1 MNTLAQRTPR
11 PTTMSRRPYY
21 QGEDPVKAALMPLH
35 PTHAAAV
42 RRARHRFHLAI
53 LVSGLCLVLAIV
65 AAEWRA
71 IRPPPA
77 EDTRIRSGMWLRRLV
92 SILRWVTALG
102 IVAIALMGG
111 MLDML

>member
-1 MNTLAQRTPR
+1 MPRLAFEFLLT
-11 PTTMSRRPYY
+11 SSYFAY
-21 QGEDPVKAALMPLH
+21 CAG
-35 PTHAAAV
+35 
-42 RRARHRFHLAI
+42 
-53 LVSGLCLVLAIV
+53 CLVLAMV